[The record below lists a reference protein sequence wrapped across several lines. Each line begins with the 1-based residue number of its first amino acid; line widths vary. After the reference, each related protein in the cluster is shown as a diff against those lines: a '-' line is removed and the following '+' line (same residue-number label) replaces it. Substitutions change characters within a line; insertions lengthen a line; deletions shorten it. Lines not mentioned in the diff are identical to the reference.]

1 MATKFFKCA
10 EYTANVIFKTHAD
23 FYHFILYKL
32 ETPFQLLL
40 FEENVPSLNP
50 KKKSYLKPHP
60 FFR

>member
-50 KKKSYLKPHP
+50 KKKVI
-60 FFR
+60 